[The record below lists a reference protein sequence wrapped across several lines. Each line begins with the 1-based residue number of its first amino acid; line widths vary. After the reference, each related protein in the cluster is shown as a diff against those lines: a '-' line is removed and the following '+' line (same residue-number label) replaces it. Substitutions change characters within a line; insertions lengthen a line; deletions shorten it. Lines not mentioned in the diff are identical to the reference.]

1 MQHDHGPGNGGE
13 RVDMAWAAKW
23 RSQCLLDGKT
33 EYLIGA
39 GLTPP
44 LLFKTRAD
52 CRAYIRIKYSYLA
65 TRPDLRR
72 EPHGWKMPVP
82 VKVIVRIR
90 EVA

>member
-1 MQHDHGPGNGGE
+1 
-13 RVDMAWAAKW
+13 MAWAAKW
-23 RSQCLLDGKT
+23 RSRSLACGKQ

-39 GLTPP
+39 GQIPP

-52 CRAYIRIKYSYLA
+52 CRAHIRIKYGYIT

-82 VKVIVRIR
+82 VKVTVKVE
-90 EVA
+90 EVI